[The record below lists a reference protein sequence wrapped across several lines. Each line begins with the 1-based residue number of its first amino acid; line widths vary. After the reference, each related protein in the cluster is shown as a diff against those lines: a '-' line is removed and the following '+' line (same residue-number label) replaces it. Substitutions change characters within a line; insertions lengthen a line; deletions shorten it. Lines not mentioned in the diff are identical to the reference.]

1 MADAGETIDL
11 RFTIG
16 LFFAILGVILLVS
29 VALPGGSHLSL
40 YAGGVYLAFAA
51 FVAAIAAVLF
61 AERHLRALGDEAL
74 RQVSALRRNA
84 TGARRGD
91 PPT

>member
-1 MADAGETIDL
+1 MSTVPGDTAPAAEARDDNDGPQSPLLDL

-29 VALPGGSHLSL
+29 VALPGGSRLSL

-51 FVAAIAAVLF
+51 FMLGLF
-61 AERHLRALGDEAL
+61 AKD
-74 RQVSALRRNA
+74 RRV
-84 TGARRGD
+84 R
-91 PPT
+91 